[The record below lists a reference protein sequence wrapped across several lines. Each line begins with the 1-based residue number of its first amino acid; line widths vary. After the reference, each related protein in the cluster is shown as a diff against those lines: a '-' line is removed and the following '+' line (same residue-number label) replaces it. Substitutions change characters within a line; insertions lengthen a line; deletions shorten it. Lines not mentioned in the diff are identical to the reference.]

1 MSEQIT
7 KQYFEAFKQFSEL
20 YRSKVEFTG
29 EVLRKIDPMS
39 LPMNPSHPITYTE
52 VNEIA
57 IKMPQDEYERFLQNW
72 RQYID
77 LMYVCSYNP
86 LLKDEFEKLQIMV
99 NLMK

>member
-1 MSEQIT
+1 MSVEIT
-7 KQYFEAFKQFSEL
+7 KGYFEAFKQFSEL

-29 EVLRKIDPMS
+29 EVLRKLDPMH
-39 LPMNPSHPITYTE
+39 LPMNPSHPITYSE

-72 RQYID
+72 REYID
-77 LMYVCSYNP
+77 LMYVASYNP
-86 LLKDEFEKLQIMV
+86 IIKQEFEKLIIMV

>member
-1 MSEQIT
+1 MSVEIT
-7 KQYFEAFKQFSEL
+7 KGYFEAFKQFSEL

-29 EVLRKIDPMS
+29 EVLRKLDPMK

-77 LMYVCSYNP
+77 LMYVCSHNP
-86 LLKDEFEKLQIMV
+86 ILKDEFEKLIIMV